1 MQIYN
6 NNDELVEL
14 EFDYSKLSD
23 ESLLLLFLH
32 ERDQYKMN
40 EIKELL
46 IKRGIAKE
54 RILNKAYNGSNT
66 IHKS

>member
-1 MQIYN
+1 MEMYN
-6 NNDELVEL
+6 KDDCLVEI

-46 IKRGIAKE
+46 LKRAIAKE
-54 RILNKAYNGSNT
+54 RILNKA
-66 IHKS
+66 